1 MYKIFLC
8 GLDNSGK
15 TSITNSVNKLPNPGE
30 TSPTLNFNVA
40 QVIIDL
46 TEFVIWDA
54 PGQTRFRSLWEKN
67 IMETAVICYIVDV
80 LDTERYAESKEWL
93 DKTLADSENRNLP
106 VIIAFHKLDIPD
118 AKKYLPDVKEV
129 FKREEFS
136 DHPVY
141 FIETTIF
148 NPSSILDLK
157 TLFVKVIEEE
167 I

>member
-15 TSITNSVNKLPNPGE
+15 TSITNSINKLPNPGQ
-30 TSPTLNFNVA
+30 TTPTLNFNVA

-54 PGQTRFRSLWEKN
+54 PGQTRFRNLWERN
-67 IMETAVICYIVDV
+67 MMETAVICYIVDV
-80 LDTERYAESKEWL
+80 LDRERYGESKEWL
-93 DKTLADSENRNLP
+93 LKTLADSDNRNVPL
-106 VIIAFHKLDIPD
+106 IICFHKLDIPD
-118 AKKYLPDVKEV
+118 AKKYLPEVKEV
-129 FKREEFS
+129 FKAEEFS
-136 DHPVY
+136 ERPIH

-148 NPSSILDLK
+148 NPDSVLKLK